1 VLGTRLRVRQA
12 LVGAGS
18 DVSSLRK
25 PRVARLAAFALTV
38 LTALGVGLLPASGA
52 GSSRADV
59 AGSVA
64 LKGSYV
70 LSGATSKRGSFVD
83 PELVATSCAQIG
95 KNGTG
100 PAFVGG
106 PNRFAVPSPLPP
118 TGDAENISFT
128 VGVIYKRPGSF
139 TKEDIL
145 KGGGS
150 DLIVGKNSYNA
161 VAPKAKASMTV
172 EANGSGSFNFSN
184 APPVAKGPSLFGT
197 VTWTCT
203 T

>member
-1 VLGTRLRVRQA
+1 MLGGKLRARSVFMDAVSEVRA
-12 LVGAGS
+12 LPKA
-18 DVSSLRK
+18 
-25 PRVARLAAFALTV
+25 RVVQLAAFALTA
-38 LTALGVGLLPASGA
+38 LTALAARLLPASGA
-52 GSSRADV
+52 GSSRAVV
-59 AGSVA
+59 AGSVE
-64 LKGSYV
+64 LKGTYV
-70 LSGATSKRGSFVD
+70 LSGAISRHGSFID

-95 KNGTG
+95 KHGTG

-118 TGDAENISFT
+118 TGEAENISFT
-128 VGVIYKRPGSF
+128 AGVIYKRPGNF

-150 DLIVGKNSYNA
+150 DLIVGKSSYNA

-184 APPVAKGPSLFGT
+184 APPVAKGPSLSGT
-197 VTWTCT
+197 VAWTCT
-203 T
+203 A

>member
-1 VLGTRLRVRQA
+1 MPGTPLGVLKA
-12 LVGAGS
+12 LVDAVS
-18 DVSSLRK
+18 DARTLRTS
-25 PRVARLAAFALTV
+25 RVARLAALALTV
-38 LTALGVGLLPASGA
+38 LAALGVGLLPARGA
-52 GSSRADV
+52 GSSGAV
-59 AGSVA
+59 AAGSVE
-64 LKGSYV
+64 LKGTYV
-70 LSGATSKRGSFVD
+70 LSGAISKRGSFVD

-95 KNGTG
+95 KDGTG

-128 VGVIYKRPGSF
+128 AGVIYKRPGSF
-139 TKEDIL
+139 TKEEIL

-161 VAPKAKASMTV
+161 VAPSAKASMTV
-172 EANGSGSFNFSN
+172 EVNGSGRLVFSN
-184 APPVAKGPSLFGT
+184 APPVAKGPSLSGT